1 MNAME
6 SVWREFS
13 ATRVIMWIF
22 FNEIIKVWKV
32 KSKLQR
38 LVRVVGTNE
47 QTNKQTARR
56 VRARARAPRLLL
68 DKNRNDDVAYDDEHN
83 DGDDSLDFEVAPPKH
98 VLELRAMPLE
108 RLRAQAKAF

>member
-1 MNAME
+1 ME

-38 LVRVVGTNE
+38 LVRIVGTNE
-47 QTNKQTARR
+47 QTNKQTNSKARA
-56 VRARARAPRLLL
+56 RARARAPRLLL
-68 DKNRNDDVAYDDEHN
+68 DKNRNDDVAHDDEHN